1 MLHASVS
8 LVCLLFEM
16 RGCLIGSL
24 IARGIFEFLSSRDDL
39 ELIPLSVGIK
49 SVCSYVQFM
58 DDAGNLT

>member
-1 MLHASVS
+1 MCEAK
-8 LVCLLFEM
+8 
-16 RGCLIGSL
+16 
-24 IARGIFEFLSSRDDL
+24 DDL